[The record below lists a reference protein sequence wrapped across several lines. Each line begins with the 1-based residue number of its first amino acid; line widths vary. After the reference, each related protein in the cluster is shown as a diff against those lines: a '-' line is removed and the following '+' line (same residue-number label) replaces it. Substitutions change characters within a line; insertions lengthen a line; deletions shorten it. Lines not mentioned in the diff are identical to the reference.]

1 MVLVKACCSTLTAF
15 SHGEVPVW
23 PKAGAAR
30 NRATTA
36 VVRNRKRNIDERK
49 RLQRDM
55 FTGMPPPQIGN
66 ANHDSEGR
74 LLASPGRVVGL
85 RAMRESAV
93 HATWPR
99 SVSRRSWSF
108 SPINSVVP
116 RSRSPLPQAVR
127 DAERRTGEPGV
138 ALLAGVR
145 GENSPH
151 YTKRP
156 RKRKS
161 STKKMRENKA
171 GFLTH
176 SRLLA
181 LEQIL
186 ALSLA
191 KSVALTMLQ
200 QQSSRRPEFWR
211 TTRQVNDRNSSGL
224 LGSA

>member
-1 MVLVKACCSTLTAF
+1 MS
-15 SHGEVPVW
+15 
-23 PKAGAAR
+23 
-30 NRATTA
+30 
-36 VVRNRKRNIDERK
+36 
-49 RLQRDM
+49 
-55 FTGMPPPQIGN
+55 GN
-66 ANHDSEGR
+66 AYSEKCSLVCLHRKFGKPTMYGSEGR
-74 LLASPGRVVGL
+74 LLASPGLVVGL

-99 SVSRRSWSF
+99 SVSRHSWSF

-161 STKKMRENKA
+161 STKKMRGNKA

-176 SRLLA
+176 SRLLD

-186 ALSLA
+186 AF
-191 KSVALTMLQ
+191 TML
-200 QQSSRRPEFWR
+200 
-211 TTRQVNDRNSSGL
+211 NS
-224 LGSA
+224 

>member
-1 MVLVKACCSTLTAF
+1 MATSERPRAMVLVKACCSTLTAF
-15 SHGEVPVW
+15 SQGEAPVW

-36 VVRNRKRNIDERK
+36 VLRNRKRNIDERK
-49 RLQRDM
+49 HLQPDM
-55 FTGMPPPQIGN
+55 FTDMPPRRIGKVTMYR
-66 ANHDSEGR
+66 SEGR
-74 LLASPGRVVGL
+74 LLASPGRVVGR

-138 ALLAGVR
+138 ALLAGVH

-151 YTKRP
+151 YTKRLP
-156 RKRKS
+156 ERKN
-161 STKKMRENKA
+161 STEFENFRT
-171 GFLTH
+171 GFL
-176 SRLLA
+176 S
-181 LEQIL
+181 
-186 ALSLA
+186 
-191 KSVALTMLQ
+191 
-200 QQSSRRPEFWR
+200 
-211 TTRQVNDRNSSGL
+211 
-224 LGSA
+224 